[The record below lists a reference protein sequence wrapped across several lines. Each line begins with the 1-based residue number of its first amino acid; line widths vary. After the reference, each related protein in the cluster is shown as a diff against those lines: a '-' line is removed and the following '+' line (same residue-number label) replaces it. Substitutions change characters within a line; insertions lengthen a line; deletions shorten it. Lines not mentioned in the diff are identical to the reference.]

1 MECGWTS
8 GSFFYHLTKLLYHDV
23 AVVLQHWDVFVTVMI
38 LLGGAILNNSA
49 VEMPPRTG
57 AILGDGLADLWCEL
71 QLREKIAS
79 GRELAKTD
87 SRKINWPENSWYS

>member
-1 MECGWTS
+1 MLSNHLNQPSNDAGHRYGYDIQSVECGWTS

-57 AILGDGLADLWCEL
+57 AIITFL
-71 QLREKIAS
+71 LR
-79 GRELAKTD
+79 
-87 SRKINWPENSWYS
+87 